1 MMPQKKNTTAKIIS
15 VLYVTL
21 SYSHDLQVGN
31 GKAECSKATAMVSRE
46 KRLQD
51 VKEASTEE
59 SLEEPKVASQPLSTA
74 FREYQEYAEDPVCR
88 GNIR

>member
-1 MMPQKKNTTAKIIS
+1 MIPQKKNTTAKMIS
-15 VLYVTL
+15 VLHVTVACP
-21 SYSHDLQVGN
+21 HGLQVGD
-31 GKAECSKATAMVSRE
+31 GEAECSKATAMVSRG

-74 FREYQEYAEDPVCR
+74 FRKYQ
-88 GNIR
+88 